1 MWAARCWATDG
12 PGLFEDKADGRGAIA
27 DARAMQL
34 SAEDIAELSAALDDA
49 EDSAGQDGVWEEHV
63 PAVSLF
69 LAAHSQWRTVALSLD
84 AGIVVRRTGLDYPAL
99 ESIARIQ
106 GIAIDGALFHQV
118 QLLEVA
124 ALNAF
129 NGRRS

>member
-1 MWAARCWATDG
+1 MWAARAWATDG
-12 PGLFEDKADGRGAIA
+12 PGLFEDKSDSRGAIA
-27 DARAMQL
+27 DARAMGL
-34 SAEDIAELSAALDDA
+34 GEDEIAELNATLDET
-49 EDSAGQDGVWEEHV
+49 EDSTGQYGVWEEHV

-69 LAAHSQWRTVALSLD
+69 LAAATQWHMVALPVSE
-84 AGIVVRRTGLDYPAL
+84 GIVLRRTGLDYLAL
-99 ESIARIQ
+99 EAIARLN

-129 NGRRS
+129 NGRSS